1 MKWKTLS
8 GHIKDIPMH
17 KYLVD
22 WDADQGSEFSASVLE
37 FLEPYWKHDIVC
49 AEIPVAGTRMRYDF
63 VNVSKKLICETD
75 GAQHDKF
82 MAGHFH
88 RTREDYK
95 AQIKRDML
103 KDTLAQKNGFKMM
116 RIKPTDLPLTKEWF
130 FKTFE
135 VTL

>member
-1 MKWKTLS
+1 
-8 GHIKDIPMH
+8 MH

-22 WDADQGSEFSASVLE
+22 WDADQGSEFSANVLE

-49 AEIPVAGTRMRYDF
+49 AEVPVAGKMRMRYDF
-63 VNVSKKLICETD
+63 VNLSKKLICETD
-75 GAQHDKF
+75 GAQHDEF
-82 MAGHFH
+82 IEGFFH

-95 AQIKRDML
+95 AQMQRDML
-103 KDTLAQKNGFKMM
+103 KDRLAEKNGFKMM

-130 FKTFE
+130 LKTFE